1 MEIEIKKGIST
12 KVPKPRLARLIAKRV
27 IAADLCGIYNWS
39 CGMVCYNTYNKE
51 ATYDYY
57 CEWYN
62 TTGTIPTPNY
72 LVIPNIYRFP
82 FFPQTPLEFPSALG
96 QKKVELLTTINNI
109 IKQCV
114 KEYMEE
120 KDGDR
125 N

>member
-1 MEIEIKKGIST
+1 MEIETKKGIST

-27 IAADLCGIYNWS
+27 VAADLCGIYNWS
-39 CGMVCYNTYNKE
+39 CGMVCYDIYNKE
-51 ATYDYY
+51 TTYDYY

-62 TTGTIPTPNY
+62 TTRTIPTPNY
-72 LVIPNIYRFP
+72 LVIPNVYRFP

-96 QKKVELLTTINNI
+96 QKKVKLLTTINNI